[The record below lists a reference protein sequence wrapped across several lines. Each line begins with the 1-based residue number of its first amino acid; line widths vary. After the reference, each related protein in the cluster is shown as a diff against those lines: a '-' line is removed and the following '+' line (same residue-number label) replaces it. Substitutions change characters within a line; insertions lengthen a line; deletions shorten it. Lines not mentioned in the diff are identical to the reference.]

1 MDQNRNFL
9 QSLKNIDQ
17 IAAGGLDSSLFAKDE
32 NGRTL
37 LVKII
42 ISPRFSKLIINIKSL
57 QNLRTGLV

>member
-42 ISPRFSKLIINIKSL
+42 ISLRFSKLIINIKSL

>member
-1 MDQNRNFL
+1 MDRNKNFL

-42 ISPRFSKLIINIKSL
+42 ISLRFSELIIYIKSF

>member
-9 QSLKNIDQ
+9 QLLKNIDQ

-42 ISPRFSKLIINIKSL
+42 ISFRFSKLIIYIKSF